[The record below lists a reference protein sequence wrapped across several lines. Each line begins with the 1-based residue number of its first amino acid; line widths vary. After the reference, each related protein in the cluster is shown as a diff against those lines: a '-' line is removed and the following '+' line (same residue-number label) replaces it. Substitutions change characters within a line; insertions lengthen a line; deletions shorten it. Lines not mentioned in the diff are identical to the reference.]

1 MMTEQKETAA
11 VQKSVWRIARHFVI
25 PLLLVISLLGGMIAG
40 YVVVGKHS
48 LEDVFNMATWR
59 HVFDLVFAP

>member
-1 MMTEQKETAA
+1 MTEQKQTA
-11 VQKSVWRIARHFVI
+11 VVRKSGWRIARHFVI
-25 PLLLVISLLGGMIAG
+25 PLLLVISLLGGMIVG

-48 LEDVFNMATWR
+48 LGDVFDIATWR

>member
-1 MMTEQKETAA
+1 MTEQKQTE
-11 VQKSVWRIARHFVI
+11 VVRKSRWRITRYFII
-25 PLLLVISLLGGMIAG
+25 PLLLVISLLGGLIVG

-48 LEDVFNMATWR
+48 LADVFNVTTWR

>member
-1 MMTEQKETAA
+1 M
-11 VQKSVWRIARHFVI
+11 ARHFVI